1 MEWIT
6 HQPEAS
12 DGMK

>member
-1 MEWIT
+1 MET

-12 DGMK
+12 KMTKP